1 MGLSRK
7 GESIAQSQPIGV
19 SRIKKIWPQEEEFHA
34 AGTNQSLP
42 LGFVCSRG
50 NLTLWISISKMGW
63 PPLRAWV
70 AVWQPISSPHQWAL
84 PLTPRAETSQV
95 IGPEKCILFRLSARE
110 ISGGDPTA
118 FGSGGE
124 TRLCYQQSSP
134 LSTSALGFRTTWD
147 REWET
152 LT

>member
-34 AGTNQSLP
+34 AGTNQSLL

-70 AVWQPISSPHQWAL
+70 AV
-84 PLTPRAETSQV
+84 
-95 IGPEKCILFRLSARE
+95 
-110 ISGGDPTA
+110 
-118 FGSGGE
+118 
-124 TRLCYQQSSP
+124 
-134 LSTSALGFRTTWD
+134 
-147 REWET
+147 
-152 LT
+152 